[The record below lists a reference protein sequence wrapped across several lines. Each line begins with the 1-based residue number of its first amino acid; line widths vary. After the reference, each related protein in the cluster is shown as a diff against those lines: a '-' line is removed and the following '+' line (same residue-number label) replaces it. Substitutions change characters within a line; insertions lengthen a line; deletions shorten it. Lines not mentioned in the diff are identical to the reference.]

1 MAPSESACPSSSP
14 GRMPD
19 RETGLPRPRALDTG
33 SRSALDRRGP
43 ARHELPAVDEAG
55 LVAGRQA
62 DRIVAAAEAAGATRW
77 LRYFE
82 AMPDRLRDDEPRS
95 LRQVA
100 LRARAAFGPKD
111 SVRDALPP
119 DVTEPFLESIDR
131 LLKQLNRRD
140 TGAA

>member
-1 MAPSESACPSSSP
+1 
-14 GRMPD
+14 MPD
-19 RETGLPRPRALDTG
+19 RDTGPRPIGHRDTG

-55 LVAGRQA
+55 LFAGRQA

-82 AMPDRLRDDEPRS
+82 AMPDRLRDDDPRS
-95 LRQVA
+95 LRHVA
-100 LRARAAFGPKD
+100 LRARAAYGPKD

-119 DVTEPFLESIDR
+119 EVTEPFLEAIDK
-131 LLKQLNRRD
+131 LIKQLNKRD
-140 TGAA
+140 HDAA

>member
-1 MAPSESACPSSSP
+1 
-14 GRMPD
+14 MPD
-19 RETGLPRPRALDTG
+19 RETRPRVIGHHDTG
-33 SRSALDRRGP
+33 SRSTLDRRGP

-55 LVAGRQA
+55 LFAGREA

-77 LRYFE
+77 FRYFE

-100 LRARAAFGPKD
+100 LRARAAYGPKD
-111 SVRDALPP
+111 SVRDALPA

-131 LLKQLNRRD
+131 LIKQLNRRD
-140 TGAA
+140 AGAA

>member
-1 MAPSESACPSSSP
+1 MVRSGSVCRSSCP
-14 GRMPD
+14 GRMPE
-19 RETGLPRPRALDTG
+19 RDTG

-55 LVAGRQA
+55 LIAGRHA
-62 DRIVAAAEAAGATRW
+62 DRIVAAAEAAGAVRW

-100 LRARAAFGPKD
+100 LRARAAYGPKD

-119 DVTEPFLESIDR
+119 DVTEPFLEAIDR
-131 LLKQLNRRD
+131 LIKQLNKRD
-140 TGAA
+140 HGAA